1 MATMHGAASFT
12 NSTNMTPGAAAGDG
26 QSPDANP
33 VGSIISQGGEQPD
46 PNLGHGLGEG
56 QLDGGDE
63 GGLDFNDDAAL
74 EDGQLAENDELAGLN
89 GELGNLESDFQTGDD
104 IGGDIMNPMEDAEY
118 YQGSFQEDD
127 PHFAEYRSQGSDDED
142 NIEQL

>member
-1 MATMHGAASFT
+1 MHGAASFT
-12 NSTNMTPGAAAGDG
+12 QSTTPMTPGAAAVGDG
-26 QSPDANP
+26 QSPEANP
-33 VGSIISQGGEQPD
+33 VGSVISQGGEQPD
-46 PNLGHGLGEG
+46 PNQQFDGAHS
-56 QLDGGDE
+56 DGGDGE
-63 GGLDFNDDAAL
+63 GGLDFNDDPPL

-89 GELGNLESDFQTGDD
+89 GELGNLENDFPSDDV
-104 IGGDIMNPMEDAEY
+104 GGDIMNPMEDAEY